1 MKAFLTRFT
10 AVAAFSLVAVS
21 AAQADIN
28 TYRAHGTVQ
37 QVDAS
42 NHKITLSQDAVT
54 ELGWPVRTITYN
66 VDGDNVLTGIKAGQK
81 VDATFTAESV
91 YQPSVHFVTPTAY

>member
-1 MKAFLTRFT
+1 MKASFTRIA
-10 AVAAFSLVAVS
+10 AVATFSLIAVS
-21 AAQADIN
+21 AAHADIN
-28 TYRAHGTVQ
+28 TYRTHGTVQ

-54 ELGWPVRTITYN
+54 ELGWPARTITYN
-66 VDGDNVLTGIKAGQK
+66 VDGSNILTGIKAGQK
-81 VDATFTAESV
+81 VDATFTAESA